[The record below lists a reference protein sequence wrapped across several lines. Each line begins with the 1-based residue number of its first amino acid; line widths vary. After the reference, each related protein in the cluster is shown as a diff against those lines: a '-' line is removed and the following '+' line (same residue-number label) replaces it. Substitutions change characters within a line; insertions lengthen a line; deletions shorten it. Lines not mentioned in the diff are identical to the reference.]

1 MLATGNSCNCGA
13 VSVFSPSGRG
23 VLVGVDHFIEGKF
36 RPDAEWVAARAYEM
50 HDHPVE
56 TFHRHVVTEKAI
68 EVWR

>member
-1 MLATGNSCNCGA
+1 M
-13 VSVFSPSGRG
+13 
-23 VLVGVDHFIEGKF
+23 GVDHFIEGKF